1 MISVAAWR
9 TVSMAAVSKLRTTKR
24 ARCPGGTGGAVGGG
38 GGGGVGEASG
48 GTGAGT
54 AGTVRGPTDTGGSGG
69 RVSPVAGGAAS
80 GAGGVIK
87 GGRGRWRCEAHP
99 AATTISMSVA
109 TRRFILLSRRR
120 QRLAG
125 WILRNRGHTAPEARR
140 RPTER
145 DRLTRCWRLYGRQ
158 RGRGLSWHRLRHRD
172 PRRREG
178 PWRRLGRAR
187 YRHQALMRELA

>member
-1 MISVAAWR
+1 MISLAAWM
-9 TVSMAAVSKLRTTKR
+9 TVSMSALSKVRTTNR
-24 ARCPGGTGGAVGGG
+24 PRCRGGTGGAVGGG

-87 GGRGRWRCEAHP
+87 VGRGRWRCEAHP

-109 TRRFILLSRRR
+109 TRRFILLGRRR

-145 DRLTRCWRLYGRQ
+145 DRWTRWWRLYSQQ
-158 RGRGLSWHRLRHRD
+158 RGPGVAR
-172 PRRREG
+172 PQV
-178 PWRRLGRAR
+178 RAGDR
-187 YRHQALMRELA
+187 